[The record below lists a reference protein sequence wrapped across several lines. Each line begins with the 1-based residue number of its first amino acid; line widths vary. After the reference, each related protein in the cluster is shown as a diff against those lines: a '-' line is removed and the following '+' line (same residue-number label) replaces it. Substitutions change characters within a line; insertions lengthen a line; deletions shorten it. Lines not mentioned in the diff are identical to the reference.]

1 MPKVSRIMLTTLSE
15 YLDLILKLDFPQT
28 NLLKANKFLEYLKK
42 DDLEYYD
49 KSEVIRPVLRLYKP
63 PFKGRATKIFYG
75 CLDCLMG
82 NPLAKIAD
90 NILIYNLLKGSIRWI
105 YLLKT

>member
-1 MPKVSRIMLTTLSE
+1 MLTTLSE

-49 KSEVIRPVLRLYKP
+49 
-63 PFKGRATKIFYG
+63 
-75 CLDCLMG
+75 
-82 NPLAKIAD
+82 
-90 NILIYNLLKGSIRWI
+90 
-105 YLLKT
+105 

>member
-1 MPKVSRIMLTTLSE
+1 MPKVSRTMLTTLSE

-63 PFKGRATKIFYG
+63 PIQRKGHK
-75 CLDCLMG
+75 
-82 NPLAKIAD
+82 
-90 NILIYNLLKGSIRWI
+90 NILWLFRLSNGQSSCQNSR
-105 YLLKT
+105 

>member
-1 MPKVSRIMLTTLSE
+1 MPKVSRTMLTTLSE

-42 DDLEYYD
+42 DDLEYYG
-49 KSEVIRPVLRLYKP
+49 KSEVIRPVLRLYN

-82 NPLAKIAD
+82 NSLAKIAD
-90 NILIYNLLKGSIRWI
+90 NILTYNLLKGSIRWI

>member
-28 NLLKANKFLEYLKK
+28 NLLKPNKFLEYLKK
-42 DDLEYYD
+42 DDLEYYG

-63 PFKGRATKIFYG
+63 PSKEGPQKYS
-75 CLDCLMG
+75 MVV
-82 NPLAKIAD
+82 
-90 NILIYNLLKGSIRWI
+90 
-105 YLLKT
+105 